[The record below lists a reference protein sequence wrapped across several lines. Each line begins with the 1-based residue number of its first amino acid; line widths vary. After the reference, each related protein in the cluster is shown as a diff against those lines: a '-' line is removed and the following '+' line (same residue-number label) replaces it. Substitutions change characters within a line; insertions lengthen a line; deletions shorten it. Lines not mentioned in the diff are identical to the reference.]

1 MKLGW
6 RFFIV
11 FAAVGVGLYLSRKP
25 WEVYRDQDYKAKEIS
40 AEMQAAE
47 KERERLLKDKM
58 KIDNPIGRE
67 QIVRDWGWQR
77 KGEKPIEK

>member
-11 FAAVGVGLYLSRKP
+11 FAAVGAGLYLSRKP
-25 WEVYRDQDYKAKEIS
+25 WEVYRDQDYKSKEIS

-67 QIVRDWGWQR
+67 QIIRDRGWI
-77 KGEKPIEK
+77 KNGEKPIEK